1 MIGSKKR
8 TDMAM
13 IGSKKRGG
21 YLVGTKQRPSNA
33 SSPVFQNGLL
43 AIPKSVLEKK

>member
-1 MIGSKKR
+1 MLGSKKR
-8 TDMAM
+8 TDIAM

-21 YLVGTKQRPSNA
+21 YMVGMKHRPLDINA
-33 SSPVFQNGLL
+33 PVFQNGLL

>member
-1 MIGSKKR
+1 MIGMKKR
-8 TDMAM
+8 TDIAM

-21 YLVGTKQRPSNA
+21 YMIGMKHRPMDINA
-33 SSPVFQNGLL
+33 PVFQNGLL